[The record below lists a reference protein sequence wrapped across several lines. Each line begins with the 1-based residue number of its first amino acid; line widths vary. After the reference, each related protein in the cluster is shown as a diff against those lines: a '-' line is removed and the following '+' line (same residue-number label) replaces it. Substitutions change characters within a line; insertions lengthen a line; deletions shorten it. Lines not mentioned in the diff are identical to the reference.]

1 MIVSGRDLV
10 KFVVL
15 VLIVGLVFFYVAA
28 NRERLIENVT
38 LGVAGEPDQSVA
50 VDGAVPVDAVA
61 GLDLSSSE
69 ITALFGEGNDL
80 YLNLR
85 LERDQARSLQLEL
98 LREVLDNP
106 QVDGEARGEAMA
118 LWLEISRSVAWE
130 TDIEG
135 LIRAEGYSDALVVC
149 GQGQATVMVPVDA
162 LTREE
167 VVRIADIVVRISG
180 LDYEDITVMARGD
193 EAGR

>member
-38 LGVAGEPDQSVA
+38 LGVASEPDQSVA

-61 GLDLSSSE
+61 GLDFSSSE

-130 TDIEG
+130 TDVES
-135 LIRAEGYSDALVVC
+135 LIRAEGYIDALVVC

-167 VVRIADIVVRISG
+167 VVRIADIVVRITG
-180 LDYEDITVMARGD
+180 LDYEDITVMARG
-193 EAGR
+193 G